1 MRQLQRDSKAVIRLL
16 IDGGFNTHPFN
27 LAEFWNELAVGLKY
41 CARMINFRFV
51 FVAPLPHL
59 EEYKELAL
67 RPRSVPLW
75 ITQNMWFIE
84 VAEKGG
90 VDPAID

>member
-1 MRQLQRDSKAVIRLL
+1 
-16 IDGGFNTHPFN
+16 
-27 LAEFWNELAVGLKY
+27 
-41 CARMINFRFV
+41 MINFRFV
-51 FVAPLPHL
+51 FVAPLQHL
-59 EEYKELAL
+59 EGYKGLAL

-84 VAEKGG
+84 VAEKGD